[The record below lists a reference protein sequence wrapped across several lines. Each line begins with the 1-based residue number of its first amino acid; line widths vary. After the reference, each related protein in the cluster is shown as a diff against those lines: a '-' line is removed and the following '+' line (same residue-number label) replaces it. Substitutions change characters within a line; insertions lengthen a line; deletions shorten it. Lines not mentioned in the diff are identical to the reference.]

1 MNQTKQPEWVLYNYF
16 RSSTSY
22 RARIALELKNVAY
35 EYKAVHLL
43 NNGGEQYS
51 ESYKAL
57 NPLSEVPCLIH
68 QGKALSQSIAIL
80 EYLDEV
86 VPQNSLYPKN
96 SFDKAIVRQMVETVN
111 CGLHPFSN
119 LKVLQYLKGEGFN
132 QEQTQKW
139 IHHWM
144 HIGLSAMNTLV
155 QTHGKNFCFGDS
167 VTAADICL
175 IPHLFTSRRFE
186 VNLDNYPALLHVE
199 KNCLALNAFK
209 NAHPFVQPDTPEEFK
224 VK

>member
-1 MNQTKQPEWVLYNYF
+1 MNQTKPPEWVLYNYF

-22 RARIALELKNVAY
+22 RARIALEYKNIPY

-57 NPLSEVPCLIH
+57 NPLSEVPCLVHKGQAI
-68 QGKALSQSIAIL
+68 SQSIAIL
-80 EYLDEV
+80 EYMDEV
-86 VPQNSLYPKN
+86 SPLPSIYPKN
-96 SFDKAIVRQMVETVN
+96 SLDKALVRQMVETVN

-119 LKVLQYLKGEGFN
+119 LKVLQYLKAEGFN
-132 QEQTQKW
+132 QDQTQKW

-155 QTHGKNFCFGDS
+155 EKHGKGFCFGSS

-186 VNLDNYPALLHVE
+186 VPLDNYKSLLQVE
-199 KNCLALNAFK
+199 QNCQNIEAFK
-209 NAHPFVQPDTPEEFK
+209 KAHPFVQPDTPEEFRK
-224 VK
+224 K